1 MIKRATRAMNVAS
14 GVIILIS
21 GFYIDY
27 SFAELLS
34 IETRTVIG
42 LLAILYAMVRLIP
55 WLKQMQRVRRSTAT

>member
-14 GVIILIS
+14 GVVVLVS

-34 IETRTVIG
+34 IETRAVIG
-42 LLAILYAMVRLIP
+42 LLASLYALVRLVP
-55 WLKQMQRVRRSTAT
+55 WLRQMQQVRRSSAA